1 MALFPKRGVDDSLP
15 RSDRGFASFDDF
27 DFRLR
32 PKNARVTITLADSD
46 PHQDELKTIVESGEH
61 GDAETAIS
69 PRSQADERV
78 DAAIPV
84 RLFLGR
90 RVSGVVGS
98 IPRGFESL
106 IDENIRQIEDRGGKP
121 RIPVRIE
128 QKKGAYRV
136 VLLLGK
142 TR

>member
-1 MALFPKRGVDDSLP
+1 MAIFQRRGVDDSLP
-15 RSDRGFASFDDF
+15 KSDRGFASFDDF
-27 DFRLR
+27 DFRLK
-32 PKNARVTITLADSD
+32 PKNARVTITLAGSD
-46 PHQDELKTIVESGEH
+46 AHQDELKAIVQSGESE
-61 GDAETAIS
+61 GAETAIS
-69 PRSQADERV
+69 PRSQADEGI
-78 DAAIPV
+78 DAPVPV

-106 IDENIRQIEDRGGKP
+106 IDENLRRLDDRVGKA
-121 RIPVRIE
+121 RIPVVIE

-136 VLLLGK
+136 VLQLGK

>member
-1 MALFPKRGVDDSLP
+1 M
-15 RSDRGFASFDDF
+15 
-27 DFRLR
+27 
-32 PKNARVTITLADSD
+32 
-46 PHQDELKTIVESGEH
+46 
-61 GDAETAIS
+61 
-69 PRSQADERV
+69 
-78 DAAIPV
+78 

-106 IDENIRQIEDRGGKP
+106 IDENVRRIEDRGGKP

-136 VLLLGK
+136 TLLIGK